1 MKTGKAHGEEVTR
14 MKRIF
19 MLVVA
24 VLLALSFS
32 LVGFAQEKPAT
43 GGDRA
48 TVAAQTPEKKAPE
61 KRKAKKKSKKK
72 ARKAKKSRKKAA
84 ASEPEGA
91 PAK

>member
-61 KRKAKKKSKKK
+61 KRKAKKKSKK